1 MRFLLKKTKTKQV
14 LKKSS
19 FFFEI
24 QIIKSN
30 PDIYKKKDILNTLSI
45 LIK

>member
-1 MRFLLKKTKTKQV
+1 MRFLSKKTKTKQV

-24 QIIKSN
+24 QIIKRN
-30 PDIYKKKDILNTLSI
+30 PNNYKKRYPEYTKYPD
-45 LIK
+45 